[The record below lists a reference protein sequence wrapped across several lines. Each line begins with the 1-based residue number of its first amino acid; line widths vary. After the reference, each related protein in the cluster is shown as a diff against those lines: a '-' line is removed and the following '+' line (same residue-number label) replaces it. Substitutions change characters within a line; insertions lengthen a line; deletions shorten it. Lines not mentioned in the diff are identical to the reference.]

1 MRNSIRLYLSA
12 IVQISLLCSCVITP
26 PAVSGH
32 AGSVPNRIANPGQ
45 AGGDNNRGHKATRHR
60 EFDESFHI
68 KPIASIEKD
77 GLLIR
82 YSLLVIPDQ
91 KGYLLRLSLVFRNLQ
106 HRTMIIRPKVL
117 LLDASKK
124 QISAYSKEG
133 FIRIASTS
141 AGKAPDIVSKTILG
155 TDRDEYVSDK
165 SRIDFADTFWLKP
178 RYKIPPRGI
187 AIGVLV
193 YHGTDLKL
201 PLRLTVHTYK
211 RKFTFTAKAPL
222 PVAGK

>member
-1 MRNSIRLYLSA
+1 MRNSIRLYVLA
-12 IVQISLLCSCVITP
+12 IVQISLLCSCAITP
-26 PAVSGH
+26 PAASGH
-32 AGSVPNRIANPGQ
+32 SGSVPKRIEKPGQ
-45 AGGDNNRGHKATRHR
+45 TGGDTGHKATRHR
-60 EFDESFHI
+60 KFDESFHI
-68 KPIASIEKD
+68 NPIGSNEID
-77 GLLIR
+77 GLLVK

-124 QISAYSKEG
+124 QISAYSKDA
-133 FIRIASTS
+133 FIRIASTT

-155 TDRDEYVSDK
+155 TDRDEYISAK
-165 SRIDFADTFWLKP
+165 SRIDFADTFWLKH
-178 RYKIPPRGI
+178 RYRIPPRGI

-201 PLRLTVHTYK
+201 PLRLTVHTYR

>member
-1 MRNSIRLYLSA
+1 MRNSIRLYVLA
-12 IVQISLLCSCVITP
+12 IVQISLLCSCVIMP
-26 PAVSGH
+26 PAASDH
-32 AGSVPNRIANPGQ
+32 AGSAPNNIAKPGQ
-45 AGGDNNRGHKATRHR
+45 AGGDKSHKASGHR
-60 EFDESFHI
+60 EFDNSLDI

-106 HRTMIIRPKVL
+106 KRTMIFRPSVL

-124 QISAYSKEG
+124 HISAYSKDG
-133 FIRIASTS
+133 FIRIASPS

-155 TDRDEYVSDK
+155 TDTGEYISEK
-165 SRIDFADTFWLKP
+165 SRIEWAETFWLKP
-178 RYKIPPRGI
+178 RYRIPPRGI

-211 RKFTFTAKAPL
+211 RKFMFTAKAPL
-222 PVAGK
+222 PVAGKK

>member
-12 IVQISLLCSCVITP
+12 IVQISLLCSCVIAP
-26 PAVSGH
+26 PAASNH
-32 AGSVPNRIANPGQ
+32 AGNVPKGNANPVP
-45 AGGDNNRGHKATRHR
+45 AGGDTRHKATRPR

-68 KPIASIEKD
+68 DPIGSNEID
-77 GLLIR
+77 GLLVR

-117 LLDASKK
+117 LLDASGK
-124 QISAYSKEG
+124 QISAYSKDG
-133 FIRIASTS
+133 FIRIASAS

-155 TDRDEYVSDK
+155 TDRDEYVSAK
-165 SRIDFADTFWLKP
+165 SRTDFADTFWLKP
-178 RYKIPPRGI
+178 RYKIPARGI

-193 YHGTDLKL
+193 YHGTDLKP
-201 PLRLTVHTYK
+201 PLKLTVHTYK
-211 RKFTFTAKAPL
+211 RKFLFTAKAPL

>member
-1 MRNSIRLYLSA
+1 MRNSIRLYLLA
-12 IVQISLLCSCVITP
+12 IVQISLLCSCAITP
-26 PAVSGH
+26 PAASGH
-32 AGSVPNRIANPGQ
+32 AGSAPNKIAKPGQ
-45 AGGDNNRGHKATRHR
+45 TGGDKSHKASGHR

-68 KPIASIEKD
+68 NPIGSNEID
-77 GLLIR
+77 GLLVR

-124 QISAYSKEG
+124 QISAYSKDA
-133 FIRIASTS
+133 FIRIASSS
-141 AGKAPDIVSKTILG
+141 AGEAPDIVSKIILG
-155 TDRDEYVSDK
+155 TDRDEYISAK

-178 RYKIPPRGI
+178 RYRIPPRGI

-222 PVAGK
+222 PVAGKQ